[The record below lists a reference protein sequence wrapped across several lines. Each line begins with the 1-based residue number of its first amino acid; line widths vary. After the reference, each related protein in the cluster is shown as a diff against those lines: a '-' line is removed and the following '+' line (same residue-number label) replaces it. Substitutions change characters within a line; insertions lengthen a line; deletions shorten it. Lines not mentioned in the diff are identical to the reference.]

1 MSVKQKSTASS
12 QSDAPADLKGK
23 KVLIVEDFFSF
34 RNTVKKMLQSI
45 GLADIDEASN
55 GNEAV
60 TRLSQKRYDIILC
73 DYNLGPGKDGQQV
86 LEEARHR
93 AYIDYSTV
101 FIMATAEN
109 TMDMFMGAIE
119 YEPDDYMVKPFTKE
133 TLERKL
139 RDWVNKKENLK
150 EIEKAFAKKDYDSV
164 IGLCDSLISTNPK
177 NLAQL
182 FKLKGEALIRKGD
195 YPGAVAFYEK
205 VLTMGNMPWAIL
217 NLGKIRYMVGDYDE
231 AKAIFEG
238 LISENDKIVSAH
250 DWLAKVH
257 EKTGNSQEA
266 QKILQEAVRI
276 SPKAILRQKALGE
289 VAYKNK
295 DLSVAEQSFK
305 EAVRQG
311 KHSFFKSA
319 SDYTNLAKVLVDKN
333 EPQEGLSVLG
343 EAGREFG
350 DNTEAALQISIT
362 EVLTLK
368 KMDREEDAK
377 KALDKVSK
385 LSSQMPGKMSQ
396 DVELDL
402 AKALISSGDEQ
413 NGHAII
419 RRLVQSNHEDLE
431 LIATVQNV
439 YKDLNLAEKGQQ
451 MVALAREEVITL
463 NNNGVKLVKEGKLGE
478 AIELFD
484 QAVNNLP
491 DNKIINANAAQAFI
505 LFMKKKGRNSELLQK
520 TKECLDHV
528 RSIDPAYKNINT
540 LIATYKEM
548 AHEQ

>member
-1 MSVKQKSTASS
+1 MATAPKSPASS
-12 QSDAPADLKGK
+12 QSDVTIELKGK
-23 KVLIVEDFFSF
+23 KALIVEDFFSF
-34 RNTVKKMLQSI
+34 RNTIKKMVKSF
-45 GLADIDEASN
+45 GLTDIDEAAD
-55 GNEAV
+55 GKEAIA
-60 TRLSQKRYDIILC
+60 RLSQKKYDIILC

-93 AYIDYSTV
+93 EYIDYSTV

-119 YEPDDYMVKPFTKE
+119 YEPDDYMVKPFTRE

-150 EIEKAFAKKDYDSV
+150 DIERAFAKKDYEKV
-164 IGLCDSLISTNPK
+164 ITLCDGLISGNPK

-195 YPGAVAFYEK
+195 YPEAATFYEK

-217 NLGKIRYMVGDYDE
+217 NLGKIRYIIGDYDE
-231 AKAIFEG
+231 AKAIFQG
-238 LISENDKIVSAH
+238 LIAENDKIVSAH

-257 EKTGNSQEA
+257 EKTGNTQEA
-266 QKILQEAVRI
+266 QKILQDAVRI
-276 SPKAILRQKALGE
+276 SPKAILRQKALGD

-295 DLSVAEQSFK
+295 DLAVAEQSFK
-305 EAVRQG
+305 EAVKQG

-319 SDYTNLAKVLVDKN
+319 SDYTSLAKVLVDKN
-333 EPQEGLSVLG
+333 EPQEGLSVLS
-343 EAGREFG
+343 EAGREFT
-350 DNTEAALQISIT
+350 DSTEAALQISVT

-368 KMDREEDAK
+368 KMNREEDAK

-385 LSSQMPGKMSQ
+385 LTAKLPGKMST

-402 AKALISSGDEQ
+402 AKALISSGDEKTG
-413 NGHAII
+413 NAII

-431 LIATVQNV
+431 LISTVQNV
-439 YKDLNLAEKGQQ
+439 YKDLNIGDKGQQ
-451 MVALAREEVITL
+451 IIAVAREEVITL
-463 NNNGVKLVKEGKLGE
+463 NNNGVRLVKEGNFAE
-478 AIELFD
+478 AIKLFD
-484 QAVNNLP
+484 QAVDNLP

-505 LFMKKKGRNSELLQK
+505 VFMKKKGRNTDLLKK
-520 TKECLDHV
+520 TKECLDRV
-528 RSIDPAYKNINT
+528 NTIDPAYKNLRT
-540 LIATYKEM
+540 LMTAYKDLSQ
-548 AHEQ
+548 EQ

>member
-1 MSVKQKSTASS
+1 MAVAPKGTPPS
-12 QSDAPADLKGK
+12 QPDFTIDLKGK

-34 RNTVKKMLQSI
+34 RNTIKKMVQSF
-45 GLADIDEASN
+45 GLTDIDEASD
-55 GNEAV
+55 GKEAI
-60 TRLSQKRYDIILC
+60 TKLSQTKYDIILC

-93 AYIDYSTV
+93 EYIDYSTV

-109 TMDMFMGAIE
+109 TMNMFMGAIE

-139 RDWVNKKENLK
+139 KDWVNKKENLK
-150 EIEKAFAKKDYDSV
+150 DIERAFAKKDYEKV
-164 IGLCDSLISTNPK
+164 IALCDEFISDNPK

-195 YPGAVAFYEK
+195 YDKAAAFYEK

-217 NLGKIRYMVGDYDE
+217 NLGKIRYIIGDYEE

-238 LISENDKIVSAH
+238 LIAENDKIVSAH

-257 EKTGNSQEA
+257 EKTGNTQEA
-266 QKILQEAVRI
+266 QKILQNAIRI
-276 SPKAILRQKALGE
+276 SPKAILRQKALGDI
-289 VAYKNK
+289 AYKNK

-305 EAVRQG
+305 EAVKQG

-319 SDYTNLAKVLVDKN
+319 SDYTSLAKVLLDKN
-333 EPQEGLSVLG
+333 EPQEGLSVLS
-343 EAGREFG
+343 EAGREFS
-350 DNTEAALQISIT
+350 DSTEASLQISIT

-368 KMDREEDAK
+368 KLNREEDAK

-385 LSSQMPGKMSQ
+385 LAAKLPGKMST

-402 AKALISSGDEQ
+402 AKALISSGDEKTG
-413 NGHAII
+413 NAII

-431 LIATVQNV
+431 LIATVQDV
-439 YKDLNLAEKGQQ
+439 YKDLNIGDKGKQII
-451 MVALAREEVITL
+451 ALAREEVVTL
-463 NNNGVKLVKEGKLGE
+463 NNNGVRLVKEGKFSD
-478 AIELFD
+478 AIELFEK
-484 QAVNNLP
+484 AVDSLP
-491 DNKIINANAAQAFI
+491 DNKIINANAAQALI
-505 LFMKKKGRNSELLQK
+505 VYMKKKGRDADLLQK
-520 TKECLDHV
+520 AKECLDRV
-528 RSIDPAYKNINT
+528 KALDPAYKNLNT
-540 LIATYKEM
+540 LLTAYKGLAQER
-548 AHEQ
+548 